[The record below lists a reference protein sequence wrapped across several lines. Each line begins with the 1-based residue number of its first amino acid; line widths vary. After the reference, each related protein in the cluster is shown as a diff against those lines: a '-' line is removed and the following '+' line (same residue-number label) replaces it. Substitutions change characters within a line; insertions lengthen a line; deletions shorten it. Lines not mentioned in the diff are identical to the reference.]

1 MTHSKIQ
8 APLRTALV
16 GLGKIALDQHLPA
29 IRANPALALVA
40 GCAPEG
46 VIAGLPCYADLDTM
60 LAHHPEID
68 ALSLCTPPQVRFGLA
83 RRAMEAGKHVLLEK
97 PPAATVD
104 EAEAIAAL
112 AARHGVSVLAGWHS
126 RYAPAIERMRDWVG
140 AHPVQSVR
148 VEWRE
153 DVNQWH
159 PGQAW
164 LFEAGG
170 TGVFDPGINALSIL
184 TALLPGPVQVRD
196 AQLYVPSN
204 CVEPIRAD
212 LTMVLGNG
220 VPAQAQF
227 DFLQL
232 GEPTWS
238 MWFDAGPQGAMALHA
253 GGRKLEIDGRTVIDA
268 PDREYPRMYAHF
280 VSLVAQGRCDVDLTP
295 LRALADAFAIGQ
307 RHRVAPYIASRR

>member
-1 MTHSKIQ
+1 MTHSQNQIQ
-8 APLRTALV
+8 APLRIALV
-16 GLGKIALDQHLPA
+16 GLGKIAIDQHLPA

-46 VIAGLPCYADLDTM
+46 GIAGLPCYRDLDTM
-60 LAHHPEID
+60 LAFHPEID
-68 ALSLCTPPQVRFGLA
+68 ALALCTPPQVRFGLA
-83 RRAMEAGKHVLLEK
+83 RRAMEAGKHLLLEK
-97 PPAATVD
+97 PPAATAD
-104 EAEAIAAL
+104 EAQAIAAL
-112 AARHGVSVLAGWHS
+112 AARHGVTVLAGWHS

-140 AHPVQSVR
+140 AHPVRSVR
-148 VEWRE
+148 VTWRE

-184 TALLPGPVQVRD
+184 TALLPGAVQVRD

-212 LTMVLGNG
+212 LTMVLGQG
-220 VPAQAQF
+220 VAAQAQF
-227 DFLQL
+227 DFLQP

-238 MWFDAGPQGAMALHA
+238 MLFDAGPQGAMTLHA
-253 GGRKLEIDGRTVIDA
+253 GGRRLDIDGRMVVDA

-280 VSLVAQGRCDVDLTP
+280 AALVAAGASDLDFTP
-295 LRALADAFAIGQ
+295 LHAVIDALAMGQ
-307 RHRVAPYIASRR
+307 RHRVDPF